1 MNLNKEKRVVLTLDA
16 GGTNFA
22 FSAIQ
27 GNEEIV
33 ETIVLPA
40 NADNLDKCI
49 ASVIEGFEQVVEN
62 LSVPFDAIS
71 FAFPGPAD
79 YELGIIG
86 NLPNF
91 KAFNGGVPLGPILE
105 DHFNVPV
112 HINNDGNL
120 YAYGEALSGAL
131 PQVNA
136 KLKSMGSPKRFNN
149 LIGLTLGTGFGA
161 GIVFDNLL
169 IKGDNSCG
177 AEIHNTLN
185 TTNKDWNAEESVSTR
200 AIIREYITN
209 GGNGDPSKLMPI
221 DIAEIAQGKQ
231 PGNKEAAIKSYQLY
245 GKGLGA
251 SIANIVTLIDGLVVL
266 GGGITKA
273 WELFSGS
280 LFEELNRKY
289 KSGDSENDRLSFR
302 VFNLEDPAELALFG
316 KGEKRTIKVQ
326 GSGRTITYDA
336 MPRTA
341 VTVSTLGASKA
352 TWLGSYAYAIQKL
365 DNQ

>member
-1 MNLNKEKRVVLTLDA
+1 MDLSKEKRVVLTLDA

-27 GNEEIV
+27 GNKEIV

-40 NADNLDKCI
+40 YADDLDKCI
-49 ASVIEGFEQVVEN
+49 ESAINGFEQVAAK
-62 LSVPFDAIS
+62 LDIPFDAIS

-105 DHFNVPV
+105 DHFKVPV

-131 PQVNA
+131 PQINQ
-136 KLKSMGSPKRFNN
+136 KLRSVGSPKQFKN

-161 GIVFDNLL
+161 GIVFDSLL

-185 TTNKDWNAEESVSTR
+185 AYNPDWNAEESVSTR
-200 AIIREYITN
+200 AIIREYIIN
-209 GGNGDPSKLMPI
+209 GGETGSTKLMPF
-221 DIAEIAQGKQ
+221 DIAEIALGKRE
-231 PGNKEAAIKSYQLY
+231 GNKEAAIKSYHAY
-245 GKGLGA
+245 GIGLGA
-251 SIANIVTLIDGLVVL
+251 SIANIVTLIDGLIVL

-273 WELFSGS
+273 WGLFSKS
-280 LFEELNRKY
+280 MFEEINRQY
-289 KSGDSENDRLSFR
+289 TSGATKNDRLSFR
-302 VFNLEDPAELALFG
+302 IFNLEDPDEFELFG
-316 KGEKRTIKVQ
+316 KGEKKTITVK
-326 GSGRTITYDA
+326 GSERTITYDS
-336 MPRTA
+336 MPRTG
-341 VTVSTLGASKA
+341 VMVSTLGASKA

-365 DNQ
+365 NEQ